1 VLIRNRCP
9 QFEISILM
17 EKIILEDRF
26 TTHQKISFL
35 LYIGAPFIILIVTLL
50 RMALSSN
57 LNYKGYLALIIF
69 LIIYSFLISIAFL
82 KRGFVKINSNL
93 YRGSFFRE
101 KLFFKKRIDI
111 SKTPKVAV
119 LKFRKS
125 QKLAWFSVAR
135 PDLATEFNS
144 FEINILNDKH
154 TKRESIIDL
163 RKKDNV
169 EQTINFLTTNFDL
182 KYEVFSPDFG

>member
-1 VLIRNRCP
+1 
-9 QFEISILM
+9 M
-17 EKIILEDRF
+17 DKIILEERF
-26 TTHQKISFL
+26 TTHQKITFL
-35 LYIGAPFIILIVTLL
+35 LYIGAPFIIGIVGLI
-50 RMALSSN
+50 RMGLNSN

-69 LIIYSFLISIAFL
+69 LIIYFLLISIAFL

-93 YRGSFFRE
+93 YRGSFFRK

-111 SKTPKVAV
+111 SKTPKIAV
-119 LKFRKS
+119 LRFKKS
-125 QKLAWFSVAR
+125 QKLAWFSAAK

-163 RKKDNV
+163 KKKDNV
-169 EQTINFLTTNFDL
+169 ERTINFLTTNFDL
-182 KYEVFSPDFG
+182 KNEVFSPDFG